1 MLRPCASCSRLVR
14 GGDVQCPFCG
24 SAERIETPNKAR
36 GHLSRAARIVG
47 VAAIGVACGG
57 TTEPTPSTDSG
68 TDTSA
73 VKDSSV
79 KDAVDEIPIGPM
91 YGGPFDASVADADAD
106 AGPVDAGTDTPILP
120 PYGGPPPRSSIVV

>member
-1 MLRPCASCSRLVR
+1 MLRPCTGCSRLVR

-24 SAERIETPNKAR
+24 STERSEPSNKAR

-47 VAAIGVACGG
+47 AAAISVACGG
-57 TTEPTPSTDSG
+57 STEPTPAADSG
-68 TDTSA
+68 GDTA

-91 YGGPFDASVADADAD
+91 YGGPFDASVADAAD
-106 AGPVDAGTDTPILP
+106 DTSSVDAGTDSPILP
-120 PYGGPPPRSSIVV
+120 PYGGPPVRGSQLV